1 VLEEAPL
8 VIYRL
13 LADLVVIVHL
23 LFIAFVAVGSLLA
36 VRWPRLVFVHVPVV
50 LWAVAIVMIGFT
62 CPLTPLEKALRE
74 RPGATSSYDGGFVD
88 HYLDGVVYP
97 GRFTALARLLVAVL
111 IVVSYTVLAA
121 QRRHRHTPASEVR
134 PASARTAGP

>member
-8 VIYRL
+8 VLYRL

-23 LFIAFVAVGSLLA
+23 LFIAFVAVGGLLA
-36 VRWPRLVFVHVPVV
+36 VRWPRLVLVHVPVV
-50 LWAVAIVMIGFT
+50 LWAAAIVMIGFT

-74 RPGATSSYDGGFVD
+74 RSGATSYDDGFVD

-97 GRFTALARLLVAVL
+97 GRFTALARLLVAVM
-111 IVVSYTVLAA
+111 IVVSYTVLVAR
-121 QRRHRHTPASEVR
+121 RRHRHTPASEVR
-134 PASARTAGP
+134 PASARAAGS